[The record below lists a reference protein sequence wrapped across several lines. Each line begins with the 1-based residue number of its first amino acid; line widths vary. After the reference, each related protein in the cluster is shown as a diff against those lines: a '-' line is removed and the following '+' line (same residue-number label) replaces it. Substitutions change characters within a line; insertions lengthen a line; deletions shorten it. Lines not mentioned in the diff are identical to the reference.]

1 MPELDSTKMLRE
13 LLEGHSISVQPVNR
27 ALAVGSVTMSANI
40 VPRHTSQPNHMVQL
54 NINLKSPHTGS
65 KTLIESFAGWG
76 ANEQEAIQE
85 AWQKF
90 ARASFHVLAEVFL
103 EQHSDQ
109 VEWEEWGDTGN
120 KWQVCLGPLLRLS
133 FCADPLPD
141 MLVGDLLD
149 KLKNALLSNLTREC
163 HWLRFYY
170 MRKASSCLAIECLL
184 DNDTWAEGEK
194 LLTDWNWPDG
204 FYSVRLF
211 LVLLPRL
218 NNR

>member
-1 MPELDSTKMLRE
+1 M
-13 LLEGHSISVQPVNR
+13 
-27 ALAVGSVTMSANI
+27 
-40 VPRHTSQPNHMVQL
+40 
-54 NINLKSPHTGS
+54 
-65 KTLIESFAGWG
+65 
-76 ANEQEAIQE
+76 
-85 AWQKF
+85 
-90 ARASFHVLAEVFL
+90 
-103 EQHSDQ
+103 
-109 VEWEEWGDTGN
+109 GDTGN

-149 KLKNALLSNLTREC
+149 KLKDALLSSLTREC

-170 MRKASSCLAIECLL
+170 MRKASSCLAMECLL

-194 LLTDWNWPDG
+194 LLRNWNWPDG
-204 FYSVRLF
+204 FYSARLF